1 MADELLFGLPVP
13 RGVRLLGVAAGNFT
27 EGSEQLSLD
36 LFGSDDEGQGVDG
49 APAADWDAAYD
60 AVDAIRERF
69 GRRSVGPATLAG
81 RADRP
86 GDSPW
91 GPGQGP
97 GQEPDQ
103 ADGQTR
109 GNHG

>member
-1 MADELLFGLPVP
+1 MIVEVADELLFGLPVH

-27 EGSEQLSLD
+27 EGSEQLSLA
-36 LFGSDDEGQGVDG
+36 FVGSDDEGHGVDE

-69 GRRSVGPATLAG
+69 GSRSVGPATLAG

-91 GPGQGP
+91 GPGKK
-97 GQEPDQ
+97 PDQ

>member
-1 MADELLFGLPVP
+1 MADELLFGLPVH

-27 EGSEQLSLD
+27 EGAEQLSLD
-36 LFGSDDEGQGVDG
+36 LFGAGDEG
-49 APAADWDAAYD
+49 PAAGDTTSADWDAAYD

-69 GRRSVGPATLAG
+69 GSRSVGPATLAG

-91 GPGQGP
+91 GPGEGP
-97 GQEPDQ
+97 GRDSVQ

-109 GNHG
+109 GNDG